1 VNVNTDSKT
10 IDEIFDLFSSD
21 RRRHL
26 WRYITDSDGEVFSF
40 EELVDHLTI
49 QGENEDRAVE
59 TCRTSIEATLHHIDL
74 PRLGD
79 FGLIEYDAR
88 SGTVRC
94 GNTEMR
100 PFIEDL
106 IRMDH

>member
-1 VNVNTDSKT
+1 M
-10 IDEIFDLFSSD
+10 FDLFSSD

-26 WRYITDSDGEVFSF
+26 WRYITDADGEVFSF

-49 QGENEDRAVE
+49 LETNAGARGD
-59 TCRTSIEATLHHIDL
+59 TCRTSIRVGLHHVDL
-74 PRLGD
+74 PKLGD

-94 GNTEMR
+94 DDSEMR
-100 PFIEDL
+100 HFSEDL
-106 IRMDH
+106 IRIGR